1 MQVARSGSDADK
13 CLKDEVPL
21 PCCGGSS
28 NSGRG
33 SSHSGSRD
41 AVLTS
46 TKAYPVPGPVP
57 RVLYTPINLSNPHA
71 VVIGV
76 YTLLLDSC
84 Y

>member
-1 MQVARSGSDADK
+1 MQVARSGSDTDK

-21 PCCGGSS
+21 PCYGGSS

-33 SSHSGSRD
+33 RSHSGSRD

-46 TKAYPVPGPVP
+46 TKAYPVPGPIP
-57 RVLYTPINLSNPHA
+57 CVLYTPINLSNPHA
-71 VVIGV
+71 MVIGV